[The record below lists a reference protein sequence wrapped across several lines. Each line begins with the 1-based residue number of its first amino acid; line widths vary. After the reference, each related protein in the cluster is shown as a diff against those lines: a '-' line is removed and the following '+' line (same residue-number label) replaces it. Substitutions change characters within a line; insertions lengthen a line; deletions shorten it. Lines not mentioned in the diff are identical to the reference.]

1 MWDELKDENG
11 LLWCEV
17 KGCIETYLEALP
29 EEALEVINNT

>member
-1 MWDELKDENG
+1 
-11 LLWCEV
+11 LWCEV